1 MEGVNRIPGPLVSL
15 TTDYG
20 LLDGFVGACHGV
32 ILDVEPTTRIL
43 DVTHQIP
50 PGDVRRGAH
59 VLAQTLPYMPAGTI
73 HVAVVDPGVGTV
85 RHPLALDTPG
95 GVLIGPD
102 NGLLIW
108 AATALGG
115 ITQAIALTN
124 DRYHRHPVSHTF
136 HGRDVFAPAAGHLA
150 SGVPLT
156 SFGAPLDVHKLCELP
171 EPKLVVTDDGFDAE
185 VTTVDRFGNVQLAA
199 GPDVLDPLGE
209 VLDVGG
215 RAAVRGDMFAAAEAG
230 GLVVL
235 VDSAGYATLAV
246 NGGSAAEDLGLAP
259 GDVVRVRER

>member
-1 MEGVNRIPGPLVSL
+1 MNRFPGPLVSL

-20 LLDGFVGACHGV
+20 LADGFVGACHGV

-43 DVTHQIP
+43 DVTHLIP
-50 PGDVRRGAH
+50 PGDVRKGAH
-59 VLAQTLPYMPAGTI
+59 VLAQTLPCLPPGTI

-85 RHPLALDTPG
+85 RHPLVLDTPG

-108 AATALGG
+108 AATVLGG

-150 SGVPLT
+150 AGVPLT
-156 SFGAPLDVHKLCELP
+156 SLGDPLDVHGLHELP
-171 EPKLVVTDDGFDAE
+171 EPRLVVTDEGFDAE
-185 VTTVDRFGNVQLAA
+185 VTTVDRFGNAQLAA
-199 GPDVLDPLGE
+199 GPADLDPLGE
-209 VLDVGG
+209 ILDVGG
-215 RAAVRGDMFAAAEAG
+215 NAAVRGDMFAAAETG

-235 VDSAGYATLAV
+235 VDSAGHVTIAV
-246 NGGSAAEDLGLAP
+246 NGGSAAETLGLAP
-259 GDVVRVRER
+259 GDIVRVRER